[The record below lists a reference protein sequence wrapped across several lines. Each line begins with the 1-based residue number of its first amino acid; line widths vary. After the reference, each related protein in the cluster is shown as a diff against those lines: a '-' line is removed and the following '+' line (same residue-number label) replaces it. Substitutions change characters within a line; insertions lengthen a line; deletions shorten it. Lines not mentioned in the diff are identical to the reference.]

1 MFWFILIAGIVL
13 YFILKGRSDRA
24 QVLGAPKRGMGS
36 GSVEPVTF
44 VCPYPK
50 CGACG
55 AAPDKMKQE
64 WDGLRT
70 VKWTCGYC
78 GNGAGIQELRDEE
91 LPASARRRLG
101 LDQSPMQPGMQ
112 GGMHQGYGSQGG
124 GVGNLLTGLMIG
136 SMMGGDRHHHDRP
149 EGGGDWGSSS
159 GADSGNSSWGDSGNE
174 TWGDSGDSGDSGGGS
189 DFGDSGGGDSGG
201 SDW

>member
-1 MFWFILIAGIVL
+1 MFWVIIIAGIVL
-13 YFILKGRSDRA
+13 YFVLKGKSDRP
-24 QVLGAPKRGMGS
+24 QVAGAPKRGMGS
-36 GSVEPVTF
+36 GPLEPITF

-50 CGACG
+50 CGSCG

-78 GNGAGIQELRDEE
+78 GNAAGVQELKDEE

-101 LDQSPMQPGMQ
+101 LDQSQMAPGMQPGP
-112 GGMHQGYGSQGG
+112 GYGHSGG
-124 GVGNLLTGLMIG
+124 GIGDMLTGMMIG
-136 SMMGGDRHHHDRP
+136 SMMSGDRHHHHDQS
-149 EGGGDWGSSS
+149 GTGGDWGSSS
-159 GADSGNSSWGDSGNE
+159 GSDSGGGSWGDSGNE
-174 TWGDSGDSGDSGGGS
+174 SWGDSGDSGGSS

>member
-1 MFWFILIAGIVL
+1 LFLVIIIAGIVL
-13 YFILKGRSDRA
+13 YFVLRGRSDRP
-24 QVLGAPKRGMGS
+24 QVAGAPKRGLGS
-36 GSVEPVTF
+36 GPLEPITF

-64 WDGLRT
+64 WDGLRS

-78 GNGAGIQELRDEE
+78 GNGAGIQELKDDE

-101 LDQSPMQPGMQ
+101 LDPGPMQPGMQ
-112 GGMHQGYGSQGG
+112 GGYNAGYGRSGG
-124 GVGNLLTGLMIG
+124 GAGDLLTGLMIG
-136 SMMGGDRHHHDRP
+136 SMLGGDRHHPQDRP
-149 EGGGDWGSSS
+149 GGGDWGSTS
-159 GADSGNSSWGDSGNE
+159 GSDSGNGSWGDSGNE
-174 TWGDSGDSGDSGGGS
+174 SWGDSGDSGGGS
-189 DFGDSGGGDSGG
+189 DFGDSGGGDGGG

>member
-13 YFILKGRSDRA
+13 YFVLKGRSDRP
-24 QVLGAPKRGMGS
+24 QVAGAPKRGMGS
-36 GSVEPVTF
+36 GSLEPFTF
-44 VCPYPK
+44 VCPYAK
-50 CGACG
+50 CGSCG

-78 GNGAGIQELRDEE
+78 GNSAGVQELKDAE
-91 LPASARRRLG
+91 LPPGARRRLG

-112 GGMHQGYGSQGG
+112 GGYGQGYGRP
-124 GVGNLLTGLMIG
+124 GVGVGDVLTGIMIG
-136 SMMGGDRHHHDRP
+136 SMLGGDSHHHHHDRP
-149 EGGGDWGSSS
+149 EGGGDWGSSGS
-159 GADSGNSSWGDSGNE
+159 DSGGGSWGDSGNE
-174 TWGDSGDSGDSGGGS
+174 SWGDSGDSGGGS